1 VETGKGRTLW
11 CIRHLPCFGGAQT
24 GYNAGTKEVSWRRV
38 MPNPR
43 SAIMSGLK
51 MCTGAAIA
59 ALLVG
64 GGLTLVG
71 VAASPSTIRSGYDLS
86 QAVRFELGANRLRGG
101 DSITVDEVTGT
112 SEKMSAGNTYVIKGT
127 YKLASQERATLLA
140 SVTANQPKQG
150 LGVPTQRT
158 QAVLV
163 DQGDGHFSLILY
175 MAYDG
180 NPHVS
185 FYPSAGESFA
195 NLYFGTGDSV
205 LKRGWWE
212 KAN

>member
-1 VETGKGRTLW
+1 
-11 CIRHLPCFGGAQT
+11 
-24 GYNAGTKEVSWRRV
+24 
-38 MPNPR
+38 
-43 SAIMSGLK
+43 MSK
-51 MCTGAAIA
+51 SKRWKIIAIA
-59 ALLVG
+59 ASLVG
-64 GGLTLVG
+64 GGLSLVG
-71 VAASPSTIRSGYDLS
+71 VAASPSTTRSGYDLS
-86 QAVRFELGANRLRGG
+86 HSVHVELGATRRRDG

-212 KAN
+212 KAD

>member
-1 VETGKGRTLW
+1 
-11 CIRHLPCFGGAQT
+11 
-24 GYNAGTKEVSWRRV
+24 
-38 MPNPR
+38 
-43 SAIMSGLK
+43 MSGLK
-51 MCTGAAIA
+51 LWTGAAIA
-59 ALLVG
+59 ALLVC
-64 GGLTLVG
+64 GGLSDVG
-71 VAASPSTIRSGYDLS
+71 VAASPATSRSGYDLS
-86 QAVRFELGANRLRGG
+86 HAVRFEVGATRLRDG

-112 SEKMSAGNTYVIKGT
+112 SEKMSAGNIYVIKGT
-127 YKLASQERATLLA
+127 YKLASQKRATLLA

-158 QAVLV
+158 QSVLV

-185 FYPSAGESFA
+185 FCPADGESFA
-195 NLYFGTGDSV
+195 NLYFGTGNSV